1 MAESHGF
8 PASLHPAVYGDPAE
22 RETAVCQ
29 LMAYGCLQDDTERA
43 WGPYLGELRA
53 EAEARE
59 RGGHPTGL
67 KCLGC
72 GKLGGTRRYIL
83 DRATTFALRVGRY
96 EYAYGQ
102 PQGRRCAVMHERCA
116 ARKDWALMLANEGWR
131 RITEEDGG

>member
-1 MAESHGF
+1 MGETHGRPSSLR
-8 PASLHPAVYGDPAE
+8 PALTGDPAE

-29 LMAYGCLQDDTERA
+29 LMAFGDLQDDTARA

-59 RGGHPTGL
+59 DGRHPTGL

-72 GKLGGTRRYIL
+72 GKLGGTLRYIL
-83 DRATTFALRVGRY
+83 DKATVFALRVSRY
-96 EYAYGQ
+96 EYAYGDTK
-102 PQGRRCAVMHERCA
+102 GRRCGVLHERCA
-116 ARKDWALMLANEGWR
+116 RRWQRALGDEGWR